1 MAERRRSARSFRISN
16 QELEVELVGQTKTF
30 PKYTTQ
36 ILNLAN
42 QNAQGTRPAIVG
54 QMTDLIQ
61 QCPSRSFAGW
71 RDWYVKKNP
80 TAIADATEKIN
91 EMVENLRA
99 AMKLIDRKMISA
111 WVEDLV
117 LVKTF
122 VGLRFQEAILRKLAV
137 ERNTSYRL
145 ATPSEES
152 RGIDGYLG
160 KTAISIKPDTYKAKA
175 GLPETIAAPIIY
187 YTKTKQGIEVDAK
200 AIDEQSRLYKA
211 RTSIS

>member
-1 MAERRRSARSFRISN
+1 MVQRKHSARLFRISN
-16 QELEVELVGQTKTF
+16 QELEVELVGETKTF

-61 QCPSRSFAGW
+61 QCPSRSFVGW

-111 WVEDLV
+111 WVQDLV

-137 ERNTSYRL
+137 ARNTSYRL
-145 ATPSEES
+145 ATASEES

-160 KTAISIKPDTYKAKA
+160 KTAISIKPDTYKVKA
-175 GLPETIAAPIIY
+175 GLPEIITAPIVF
-187 YTKTKQGIEVDAK
+187 YTKTKQGIEVDTK
-200 AIDEQSRLYKA
+200 AIDEQGRL
-211 RTSIS
+211 